1 MFVALISGCGGGES
15 EPADPTPEAPTRAT
29 LVLDFVP
36 NAVHA
41 GIYRA
46 IAAGY
51 YEQEGIELEVRTPS
65 STTDTARLL
74 VAGRA
79 EFGLIDGLDLG
90 GQVSEGRSLRA
101 VMAVLRRPA
110 GGLVTLARSGIESP
124 AGLAGRT
131 VGETGAPSDR
141 AVFETMVEDSGGDP
155 EASDLVSIGFG
166 GVQALVAGRI
176 AAFTGY
182 VPADSTA
189 VEARGLPARSF
200 PFDRFGGPSYP
211 GLVVATSTGVATG
224 RPDLVRGFVGATV
237 RGYRDALRD
246 PGRAIADLARGAEG
260 VRPGFALEAFEAYR
274 PYIGPAGGVGRI
286 DPQAVRA
293 LSRFMVASGLAERSF
308 GPAEFG
314 RSVPPA

>member
-1 MFVALISGCGGGES
+1 MLAASVFGCGGGES
-15 EPADPTPEAPTRAT
+15 GPAGQSPEAPTRAT
-29 LVLDFVP
+29 LILDFVP

-51 YEQEGIELEVRTPS
+51 YEEEGIELQVRTPS

-79 EFGLIDGLDLG
+79 EFGLMDGLDLG
-90 GQVSEGRSLRA
+90 GQVSEGRPLRA

-110 GGLVTLARSGIESP
+110 GGLVTLASSGIESP
-124 AGLAGRT
+124 AGLAGKT

-141 AVFETMVEDSGGDP
+141 AVFETMVEYSGGDP
-155 EASDLVSIGFG
+155 AASELVAIGFG

-189 VEARGLPARSF
+189 VEAKGFPTRSF

-211 GLVVATSTGVATG
+211 GLVAATSTEVATE
-224 RPDLVRGFVGATV
+224 RPGLVRGFVRATV

-246 PGRAIADLARGAEG
+246 PARAIADLARSAEG
-260 VRPGFALEAFEAYR
+260 VRPGFALKAFEAYR
-274 PYIGPAGGVGRI
+274 PYIGPPAGVGRI
-286 DPQAVRA
+286 DPEAVRE
-293 LSRFMVASGLAERSF
+293 LSRFMVASGLAERGF
-308 GPAEFG
+308 GPVRFG

>member
-1 MFVALISGCGGGES
+1 MLAASVFGCGGEGS
-15 EPADPTPEAPTRAT
+15 GPADPSPDTPTRAT

-51 YEQEGIELEVRTPS
+51 YDEEGIDLQVRTPS

-74 VAGRA
+74 IAGRA
-79 EFGLIDGLDLG
+79 EFGLMDGLDLG
-90 GQVSEGRSLRA
+90 AQVSEGRPLRA

-110 GGLVTLARSGIESP
+110 GGLVTLAGSGIESP

-141 AVFETMVEDSGGDP
+141 AVFETMVEYSGGDP
-155 EASDLVSIGFG
+155 DASDLVSIGFG

-189 VEARGLPARSF
+189 VEARGLPTRSF
-200 PFDRFGGPSYP
+200 PFDRFGGPPYP
-211 GLVVATSTGVATG
+211 GLVAATSTEVAAE
-224 RPDLVRGFVGATV
+224 RPGLVRGFVRATV

-246 PGRAIADLARGAEG
+246 PVRAIADLARGAEG
-260 VRPGFALEAFEAYR
+260 VRPGFALKTFEAYR
-274 PYIGPAGGVGRI
+274 SYIGPSGGVGRI
-286 DPQAVRA
+286 DPGTVRE
-293 LSRFMVASGLAERSF
+293 LSRFMVASGLVERGF
-308 GPAEFG
+308 VPARFG